1 MTHLDAQHVN
11 RTGIMIRG
19 LIILLCAGIINA
31 TSVFITPL
39 AAYYGWEASAIA
51 NIGDDH
57 ADLLAHRLHRRR

>member
-39 AAYYGWEASAIA
+39 AAYY
-51 NIGDDH
+51 
-57 ADLLAHRLHRRR
+57 